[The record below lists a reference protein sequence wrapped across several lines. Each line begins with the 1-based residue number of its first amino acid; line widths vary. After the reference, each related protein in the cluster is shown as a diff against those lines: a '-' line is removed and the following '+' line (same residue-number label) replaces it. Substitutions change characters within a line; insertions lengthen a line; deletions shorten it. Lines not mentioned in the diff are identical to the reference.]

1 MTPKRKYKYRLS
13 GCSRVFDDVDL
24 CPLLVVYD
32 LIDGRTYTLA
42 CFDPMFFQCINHAS
56 RILRLIRRG
65 QKYWRNNEV
74 RVGATWL
81 VGSPRFVTNTP
92 NPFKIRVPRQDTPNK
107 AVLLTQL

>member
-1 MTPKRKYKYRLS
+1 MAPKRKYKYRLS

-32 LIDGRTYTLA
+32 LSDGKTYTLA

-56 RILRLIRRG
+56 RILRLIRKG

-74 RVGATWL
+74 RIGATWL
-81 VGSPRFVTNTP
+81 VGSSRFVTNTP
-92 NPFKIRVPRQDTPNK
+92 NLFKIRVPRRGTSNK
-107 AVLLTQL
+107 ASVLTQL

>member
-1 MTPKRKYKYRLS
+1 MTLVRKYRYRLS

-74 RVGATWL
+74 RVEATWL
-81 VGSPRFVTNTP
+81 VGSPRFVTNMQFPT
-92 NPFKIRVPRQDTPNK
+92 KIRVPRRGTFNK

>member
-1 MTPKRKYKYRLS
+1 MAPKRKYKYRLS

-32 LIDGRTYTLA
+32 LSDGKTYTLA
-42 CFDPMFFQCINHAS
+42 CFDPMFFQCIKHAS
-56 RILRLIRRG
+56 RILRLIRKGR
-65 QKYWRNNEV
+65 KYWRNNEV

-92 NPFKIRVPRQDTPNK
+92 NLFKIKIPKLDILNK
-107 AVLLTQL
+107 ATAPP

>member
-1 MTPKRKYKYRLS
+1 MAPKRKYKYRLS

-32 LIDGRTYTLA
+32 LNDGKTYTLA

-56 RILRLIRRG
+56 MILRLIRKGR
-65 QKYWRNNEV
+65 KYWRNNEV

-92 NPFKIRVPRQDTPNK
+92 NLFKIRVPRLDSLNK
-107 AVLLTQL
+107 AAVST